1 MWWNQK
7 AKAAETLLEEHVK
20 RLWDMKA
27 RLTALEDRF
36 EASLDELAK
45 RYRRAEQAER
55 KRAQRGHGEQ
65 LELEDEIAIEEA
77 RHPAIVDLL
86 SRRGPNASDSADSGT
101 G

>member
-1 MWWNQK
+1 M
-7 AKAAETLLEEHVK
+7 K

-36 EASLDELAK
+36 DAALDELAK

-55 KRAQRGHGEQ
+55 KRAARGHGEQ
-65 LELEDEIAIEEA
+65 LELQDEIDADIP

-86 SRRGPNASDSADSGT
+86 SRRGPNASDSADTGSG
-101 G
+101 

>member
-1 MWWNQK
+1 MWGRQK

-27 RLTALEDRF
+27 RLKALEDRF
-36 EASLDELAK
+36 ESSLDELAK

-55 KRAQRGHGEQ
+55 KRAERAKDPLQID
-65 LELEDEIAIEEA
+65 LEDQIAA
-77 RHPAIVDLL
+77 ADRNPAIVELL
-86 SRRGPNASDSADSGT
+86 ARRKARASNSRNSLT